1 MIKARILTDK
11 PKDSKAK
18 TYYALK
24 GQEVIIFNTSHGDV
38 YLVKNSKGETFSVRK
53 ENLLIL

>member
-1 MIKARILTDK
+1 MKCKILIDK
-11 PKDSKAK
+11 PKDAKAK
-18 TYYALK
+18 TFYALK
-24 GQEVIIFNTSHGDV
+24 NDVLHIYNQEHGDV